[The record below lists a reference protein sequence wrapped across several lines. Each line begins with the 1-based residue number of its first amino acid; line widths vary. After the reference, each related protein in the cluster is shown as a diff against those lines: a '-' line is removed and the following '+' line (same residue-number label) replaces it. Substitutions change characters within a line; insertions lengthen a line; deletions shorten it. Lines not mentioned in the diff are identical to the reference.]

1 MRGGMP
7 RRLHCEGMSSVTEH
21 PVELWGPPS
30 FDQGD
35 KVMAEREVRNDG
47 TFPGAPM
54 GAVLIRKGEIGYVH
68 SIGTYLN
75 RYYIY
80 GVEFLGHANLVG
92 MRAGELSLMQ
102 GVPPPPPGRL
112 S

>member
-1 MRGGMP
+1 
-7 RRLHCEGMSSVTEH
+7 MSEQA
-21 PVELWGPPS
+21 VELWGPPC

-35 KVMAEREVRNDG
+35 KVVAEREVRNDG
-47 TFPGAPM
+47 TFPGVAM
-54 GAVLIRKGEIGYVH
+54 GVVLIRKGEVGYVH

-80 GVEFLGHANLVG
+80 GVEFLGHPRLVG

-102 GVPPPPPGRL
+102 SAPPPPPGRL